1 MANRNTQGFGLIP
14 AGTLGSTPAT
24 SGQGKYK
31 IDAGYS
37 TTIYQGGAVASNAGY
52 IIDGQTTDAPILG
65 VLNGIFYNAATTL
78 KPTFAN
84 FYKQP
89 ITPANSEDIDAFV
102 FDNPQQQY
110 VVATDAAV
118 TQAGFL
124 ETYDMNTSAGSDTT
138 GKSSATL
145 DIGDT
150 SADAASFRLL
160 RSAEDPENED
170 ITAAFASVVVVPN
183 LIELQS

>member
-14 AGTLGSTPAT
+14 AGTLGQTPAT

-31 IDAGYS
+31 IDAGYA
-37 TTIYQGGAVASNAGY
+37 TTIYQNGAVASSAGY

-78 KPTFAN
+78 KPTFSN
-84 FYKQP
+84 HYVQV
-89 ITPANSEDIDAFV
+89 TPANSEDIDAFV
-102 FDNPQQQY
+102 FDNPQQMY

-118 TQAGFL
+118 AQAGFL
-124 ETYDMNTSAGSDTT
+124 ETYDMNTSAGSTTT

-145 DIGDT
+145 DIDDT

>member
-1 MANRNTQGFGLIP
+1 MANRNEQGFGLVA

-31 IDAGYS
+31 IDAGYA
-37 TTIYQGGAVASNAGY
+37 TTIYNGGAVASAAGY
-52 IIDGQTTDAPILG
+52 IVEGQGTDTPILG

-84 FYKQP
+84 HYVQV
-89 ITPANSEDIDAFV
+89 TPANSEDIDAFV

-118 TQAGFL
+118 AQAGFL
-124 ETYDMNTSAGSDTT
+124 ETYDMNASAGSTTT

-150 SADAASFRLL
+150 SADAASWRLL

-170 ITAAFASVVVVPN
+170 IGAAFASVVVVAN

>member
-31 IDAGYS
+31 IDAGYA
-37 TTIYQGGAVASNAGY
+37 TTIYHGGAVASAAGY
-52 IIDGQTTDAPILG
+52 IVEGQGTDTPILG

-84 FYKQP
+84 HYVQV
-89 ITPANSEDIDAFV
+89 TPANSEDIDAFV

-118 TQAGFL
+118 AQSGYL
-124 ETYDMNTSAGSDTT
+124 ETYDMNVSAGSTTT
-138 GKSSATL
+138 GMSSATL

-150 SADAASFRLL
+150 SADAASWRLL
-160 RSAEDPENED
+160 RSAEDPENDEN
-170 ITAAFASVVVVPN
+170 AAFRSVVVVAN

>member
-14 AGTLGSTPAT
+14 AGTLGQTPAT

-31 IDAGYS
+31 IDAGYA
-37 TTIYQGGAVASNAGY
+37 TTIYQNGAVASSAGY

-78 KPTFAN
+78 KPTFSN
-84 FYKQP
+84 HYVQV
-89 ITPANSEDIDAFV
+89 TPANSEDIDAFV
-102 FDNPQQQY
+102 FDNPQQMY

-118 TQAGFL
+118 AQAGFL
-124 ETYDMNTSAGSDTT
+124 ETYDMNTSAGSTTT

-145 DIGDT
+145 DIDDT

-160 RSAEDPENED
+160 RSAEDPENDD

>member
-1 MANRNTQGFGLIP
+1 MANKNTQGFGLIA

-31 IDAGYS
+31 IDAGYA
-37 TTIYQGGAVASNAGY
+37 TTIFNGGAVASAAGY
-52 IIDGQTTDAPILG
+52 IVEGQGTDTPILG

-84 FYKQP
+84 HYVQV
-89 ITPANSEDIDAFV
+89 TPANSEDIDAFV

-118 TQAGFL
+118 AQAGYL
-124 ETYDMNTSAGSDTT
+124 ETYDMNTSAGSTTT

-150 SADAASFRLL
+150 SADAASWRLL
-160 RSAEDPENED
+160 RSAEDPENDEN
-170 ITAAFASVVVVPN
+170 AAFRSVVVVAN
-183 LIELQS
+183 LIELQN

>member
-1 MANRNTQGFGLIP
+1 MANSNTQGFGLIA

-24 SGQGKYK
+24 SGQGKYF
-31 IDAGYS
+31 IDANYS
-37 TTIYQGGAVASNAGY
+37 DTIYSGGQVSSSAGY
-52 IIDGQTTDAPILG
+52 VTEGQQTADNPTLG

-78 KPTFAN
+78 KPTWSN
-84 FYKQP
+84 HYVQV
-89 ITPANSEDIDAFV
+89 TPANSEDITAFV

-110 VVATDAAV
+110 VVATDDAV

-124 ETYDMNTSAGSDTT
+124 ETYDMNTSAGSTTT
-138 GKSSATL
+138 GKSSADL

-150 SADAASFRLL
+150 SADAASWRLL
-160 RSAEDPENED
+160 RTAEDPSNED
-170 ITAAFASVVVVPN
+170 ITVAYCSVVVVPN

>member
-1 MANRNTQGFGLIP
+1 MANSNTQGFGLIA

-24 SGQGKYK
+24 SGTGKYY
-31 IDAGYS
+31 IDANYA
-37 TTIYQGGAVASNAGY
+37 TTIYSGGQVSSTAGY
-52 IIDGQTTDAPILG
+52 VTEGQQTADNPTLG

-78 KPTFAN
+78 KPTWSN
-84 FYKQP
+84 HYVQV
-89 ITPANSEDIDAFV
+89 TPANSEDIDAFC

-110 VVATDAAV
+110 VVATDDTVA
-118 TQAGFL
+118 QAGFL
-124 ETYDMNTSAGSDTT
+124 ETYDMNTTAGSTTT

-150 SADAASFRLL
+150 SADAASWRLL
-160 RSAEDPENED
+160 RSAEDPSNQD
-170 ITAAFASVVVVPN
+170 ITAAYASVVVVPN